1 MYFNLDNQR
10 KQKILNYYKNEAD
23 NYRRKK
29 QEAKKQQIQEEIN
42 YLREREEKQHESD
55 LKLIQEN
62 YRKKNALMQEYLE
75 MLKKT
80 KNYLPGYHFKS
91 KNNDVIINNW
101 GKSKEESL
109 EDNIHYN
116 NNYYHSNNYKN
127 NSFDCNKYNSNSF
140 NELNPIEKARL
151 IIKPIDSM
159 NKFLTDEQNENEVKN
174 YFLRQRK
181 NKENFYKELLYSQY
195 ENTAKKNKNIF
206 GTEDMLILKQ
216 KKKKLITENPYREKN
231 EYGFGNSNLVN
242 NPILN
247 PENNMR
253 YNKYFKDFY
262 PDTPLEKIEIG
273 NKPFKDNDF
282 GSLKNLNNLNNDNQ
296 TKVDNYSNNF
306 NEYNNYINKNN
317 NTFINNYMN
326 EKRQSNM
333 ATNGENIINNYKI
346 NDDILKDKK
355 NYRLSRNF
363 SDINNGF
370 KTLNNNYNINYNNDF
385 ESRNQPLNNATRS
398 MSQIYI

>member
-80 KNYLPGYHFKS
+80 KNYLPGYHFKP

-127 NSFDCNKYNSNSF
+127 NSFDCNKNNSNSF

-206 GTEDMLILKQ
+206 GTDDMLILKQ

>member
-55 LKLIQEN
+55 VKLIQEN

-80 KNYLPGYHFKS
+80 KNYLPGYHFKP

-127 NSFDCNKYNSNSF
+127 NSFDCNKNNSNSF

-151 IIKPIDSM
+151 IIKPVDSM

-174 YFLRQRK
+174 YFLKQRK

-206 GTEDMLILKQ
+206 GTDDMLILKQ

-370 KTLNNNYNINYNNDF
+370 KTLNNNYNINYNNNF

>member
-55 LKLIQEN
+55 VKLIQEN

-80 KNYLPGYHFKS
+80 KNYLPGYHFKP

-127 NSFDCNKYNSNSF
+127 NSFDCNKNNSNSF

-206 GTEDMLILKQ
+206 GTDDMLILKQ